1 MSRSRQQIVVCL
13 IAALSLITLLHI
25 DPVLEAGASHCNVC
39 IQQSH
44 GIVAHAI
51 TITGDE
57 QIQFSQDVEIA
68 SFPGT
73 GAEQP
78 ADSRAPPV

>member
-1 MSRSRQQIVVCL
+1 MCL
-13 IAALSLITLLHI
+13 VAALSLMTLLHI
-25 DPVLEAGASHCNVC
+25 DPALELGTIHCNVC

-44 GIVAHAI
+44 AIVAHAI

-57 QIQFSQDVEIA
+57 QVQFSQDVEIA
-68 SFPGT
+68 LSPGT
-73 GAEQP
+73 AAERS